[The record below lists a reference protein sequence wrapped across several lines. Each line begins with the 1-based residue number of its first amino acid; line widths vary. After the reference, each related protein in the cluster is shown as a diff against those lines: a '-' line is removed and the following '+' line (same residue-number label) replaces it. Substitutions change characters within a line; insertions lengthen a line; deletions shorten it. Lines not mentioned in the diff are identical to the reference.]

1 MLNPELPFSAI
12 QRKYYNINMVNNK
25 FIEHFAEALEIED
38 ASILNADT
46 EFRNLDEWD
55 SLAYLNII
63 AMLDEEYDI
72 QIENAEFKNLK
83 TLGDI
88 IR

>member
-1 MLNPELPFSAI
+1 MD
-12 QRKYYNINMVNNK
+12 NNK
-25 FIEHFAEALEIED
+25 FIEQFAEALEIED
-38 ASILNADT
+38 ASILKVET

-72 QIENAEFKNLK
+72 QIENAEFKKLK

-88 IR
+88 ITYIEGNK